1 MAAESS
7 PRDRGWAHQVHS
19 FLLRWR
25 DRIQLAFEGWRER
38 YRLQREFDELRRR
51 GELERTLS
59 DNGISQSDVV
69 RLMRAHPRTA
79 EQLTAMMQRL
89 GIDRSALPHQ
99 PAIAEA
105 LRAMEWRCSE
115 CSDWQKCHEWL
126 AGRDTAETY
135 RAFCPNARMLD
146 ELRRSGTVTAG
157 GSPRKPSGVL
167 AELVAERGME

>member
-105 LRAMEWRCSE
+105 LRAMEWR
-115 CSDWQKCHEWL
+115 
-126 AGRDTAETY
+126 
-135 RAFCPNARMLD
+135 
-146 ELRRSGTVTAG
+146 
-157 GSPRKPSGVL
+157 
-167 AELVAERGME
+167 